1 MITRITRITR
11 ITITNWIAAITTKT
25 LNFYHNDNNQAS
37 FLMLSA
43 AGMYAC
49 QNFNVKLLSP
59 YFDTWLIL
67 LVRSTTAFLI
77 SFLSCLYFDIRPLL
91 GHQKKKL
98 LLRGCLGGSSIVFGY
113 LSIRYLPLSTASF
126 LNATSP
132 LWTAILC
139 FFCRSSLD
147 LVWTRKDTVGVFI
160 SLCGIVLLYFNDFQ
174 DFKDLKNQG
183 DFDFI
188 LGVVFGTL
196 CSFSQALVTV
206 TTRDIR
212 DEHTLVISTYSM
224 GITSITTV
232 PFVVYLYFQSPTER
246 TSFKN
251 HRYYSILLFLTGI
264 LSLSGQSLKTL
275 ALQKSKNV
283 GVVIMRYMEIVFA
296 CLIDRFVFHTILFP
310 LDIVSIILVVS
321 GVVLRSLPSLPITVC
336 GSKN

>member
-1 MITRITRITR
+1 M
-11 ITITNWIAAITTKT
+11 ITITNWIAAITTKIT
-25 LNFYHNDNNQAS
+25 NFYDNEENQAP

-67 LVRSTTAFLI
+67 MVRSSTAFLI

-139 FFCRSSLD
+139 FFYRSSLD
-147 LVWTRKDTVGVFI
+147 LVWTRKDTLGVFI

-174 DFKDLKNQG
+174 DFKNIRGRGDRKDL
-183 DFDFI
+183 DYI

-212 DEHTLVISTYSM
+212 DENTLVISTYSM
-224 GITSITTV
+224 GFTSITTV
-232 PFVVYLYFQSPTER
+232 PFVLYLYFQSSTER
-246 TSFKN
+246 TFFKN
-251 HRYYSILLFLTGI
+251 NRYYSILLCLTGI
-264 LSLSGQSLKTL
+264 LSLSGQTLKTM

-310 LDIVSIILVVS
+310 LDIVSILLVVL
-321 GVVLRSLPSLPITVC
+321 GVVVRSLPSLPSSPSLPIIVC

>member
-1 MITRITRITR
+1 MKSMKSMKTMIHSLF
-11 ITITNWIAAITTKT
+11 ITITTKII
-25 LNFYHNDNNQAS
+25 NFYHNEENQAPL
-37 FLMLSA
+37 LMLLA
-43 AGMYAC
+43 AAMYAC

-67 LVRSTTAFLI
+67 MVRSSTAFLI

-147 LVWTRKDTVGVFI
+147 LVWTRKDTLGVFI

-174 DFKDLKNQG
+174 DFRDLRHLQ
-183 DFDFI
+183 DQRDLDFI
-188 LGVVFGTL
+188 MGVVFGTL
-196 CSFSQALVTV
+196 CSFSQALVTI

-212 DEHTLVISTYSM
+212 EEHTLVISTYSM
-224 GITSITTV
+224 GFTTITTI
-232 PFVVYLYFQSPTER
+232 PFVIYLYFSYSPY
-246 TSFKN
+246 SSPSKIIISSPSN
-251 HRYYSILLFLTGI
+251 YYLILLFLTGI

-275 ALQKSKNV
+275 ALQKSKHV

-296 CLIDRFVFHTILFP
+296 CFIDRFVFHTVLFP
-310 LDIVSIILVVS
+310 LDIVSILLVIS
-321 GVVLRSLPSLPITVC
+321 GIIIRTLPITV
-336 GSKN
+336 